1 MDAVERKIASTGAQL
16 DMVAKALDGWQ
27 AKSETERLCV
37 ERLKT
42 YVPFFFFEEI
52 NCQVYDR
59 LGSYKKNWR
68 N

>member
-16 DMVAKALDGWQ
+16 DTVAKALDGWQ
-27 AKSETERLCV
+27 ANTKKERLCV

-42 YVPFFFFEEI
+42 CVPSFLDES
-52 NCQVYDR
+52 NCEVYHR
-59 LGSYKKNWR
+59 LGSYMKNWR